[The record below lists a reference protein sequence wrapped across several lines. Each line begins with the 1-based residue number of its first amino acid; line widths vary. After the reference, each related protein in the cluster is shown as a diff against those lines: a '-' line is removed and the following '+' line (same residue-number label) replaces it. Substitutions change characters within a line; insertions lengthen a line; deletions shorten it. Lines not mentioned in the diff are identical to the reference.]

1 MKATGAQM
9 PTLSAIGFKPIRQG
23 SMTLVDTAQVTKS
36 AGVEQDFFGRPG
48 KRQVTVMSQDQW
60 DIVCAEINI
69 QLPWTTRRAN
79 LLIEDY
85 SFSAAD
91 VGKLLKIGGLEL
103 AITGETDP
111 CKKMEIAQAGLEKA
125 LTPDWRGGVT
135 CRVLNDAQISLGDLV
150 TISDTPQQLSFI
162 D

>member
-1 MKATGAQM
+1 M
-9 PTLSAIGFKPIRQG
+9 PTLSAIGFKPMRQG
-23 SMTLVDTAQVTKS
+23 PMTLVDTAQVTKS
-36 AGVEQDFFGRPG
+36 SGVEQDFFGRPG

-69 QLPWTTRRAN
+69 QLPWTIRRAN

-85 SFSAAD
+85 TFSTAD
-91 VGKLLKIGGLEL
+91 LGKRLKIGDLEL
-103 AITGETDP
+103 LITGETDP

-135 CRVLNDAQISLGDLV
+135 CRVLNDAQITQGDVV
-150 TISDTPQQLSFI
+150 TISETP
-162 D
+162 

>member
-1 MKATGAQM
+1 M

-23 SMTLVDTAQVTKS
+23 PMTLVDTAQVTKS
-36 AGVEQDFFGRPG
+36 EGVEQDFFGRPG
-48 KRQVTVMSQDQW
+48 KRQVTVMSQEQW
-60 DIVCAEINI
+60 NIVCSEVSVE
-69 QLPWTTRRAN
+69 LHWTTRRAN
-79 LLIEDY
+79 LLIKDY

-91 VGKLLKIGGLEL
+91 KGKLLKIGGLEL
-103 AITGETDP
+103 EITGETDP

-135 CRVLNDAQISLGDLV
+135 CRVLNDAQISQGDVV
-150 TISDTPQQLSFI
+150 TISDAPQQLSFI